1 MTFGKGAFQMKYD
14 TDDAYLKEMR
24 KEDGRLYLA
33 LFVVVAFVSPV
44 AILLF
49 SLAMGFISASLQGQ

>member
-1 MTFGKGAFQMKYD
+1 MKYD